1 MCALFSPKILQ
12 VGAVK
17 GLNQPST
24 ETAWSVLDSLRSRKM
39 LRCIRKKHQPQFTSY
54 VDPSFT
60 MDPQR
65 ARSEWSLRVGDRA
78 RVRSSVGRQEHPRR
92 VVHCSLARSFT
103 PWSLGAGGVWCGIC
117 KWYQFVLPRDPSGQ
131 EVFGVEFVSGI
142 SLCFLLLLLL
152 VLMS

>member
-78 RVRSSVGRQEHPRR
+78 RVRSSVGDRNIRDELCTVRWH
-92 VVHCSLARSFT
+92 
-103 PWSLGAGGVWCGIC
+103 G
-117 KWYQFVLPRDPSGQ
+117 VLPRDPSGQ

-142 SLCFLLLLLL
+142 SFFYPVIPRGRRCL
-152 VLMS
+152 VWNL